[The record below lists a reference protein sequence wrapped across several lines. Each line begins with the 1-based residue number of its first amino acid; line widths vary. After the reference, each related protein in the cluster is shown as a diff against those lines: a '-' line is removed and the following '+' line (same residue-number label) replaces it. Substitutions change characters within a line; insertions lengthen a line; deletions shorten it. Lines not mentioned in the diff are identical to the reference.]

1 MLMIKLIN
9 DIRFGSIYYNQIRSN
24 RTESDRRGGGAST
37 PAVTVVSE

>member
-24 RTESDRRGGGAST
+24 RVGPSWWGREHTGGHGR
-37 PAVTVVSE
+37 E